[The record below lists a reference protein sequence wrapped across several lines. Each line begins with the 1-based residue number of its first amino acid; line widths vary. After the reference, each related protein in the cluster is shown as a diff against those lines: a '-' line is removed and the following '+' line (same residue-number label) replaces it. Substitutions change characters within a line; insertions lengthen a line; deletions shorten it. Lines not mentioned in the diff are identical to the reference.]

1 MFIIATAEAE
11 KVLSTRDIAQLRY
24 SLTDCLSKIFA
35 TWEKL
40 YDRYIKSYKTSASCN
55 NFKTK
60 TYKNHARWQNLPSP
74 QNTQIHSPST
84 TWLELRYKNEM
95 GNRNGSFVHPL
106 DKANSVRSQI
116 LRKKIRK

>member
-1 MFIIATAEAE
+1 MTFIRATAEAE

-60 TYKNHARWQNLPSP
+60 TITKIMQGGRIYPLSKTHRY
-74 QNTQIHSPST
+74 IHHQQP
-84 TWLELRYKNEM
+84 
-95 GNRNGSFVHPL
+95 
-106 DKANSVRSQI
+106 D
-116 LRKKIRK
+116 